1 MRHTKNINVRQYQA
15 DWFGSKNGLNNTP
28 LLRSITRKKS
38 IKKVSDF
45 LLYPRIKRGFST
57 RGSTCAAIAFYIS
70 PPPFSLSSRFFLFPF
85 SLTFF
90 PPEPPPPPL
99 EDVTA
104 AILSYAAS
112 HLQGGIRTLRKTCA
126 DTVGHF
132 TESVPSLQSLK
143 KWPPA
148 QSFDMQAADR
158 RSPIQVLTQRQAAW
172 LEWLPGAGHLP
183 RTYHARERCWYTDSV
198 QCEIKY

>member
-90 PPEPPPPPL
+90 PPEPPPPPPPSRGCDRSHSL
-99 EDVTA
+99 ICCIAFTGGHKNTAENLCRYSRPFYRVCPQSPVSKKMTSGSEFRYAGRRPAVTHPSTDPAPSGLTWVTA
-104 AILSYAAS
+104 WC
-112 HLQGGIRTLRKTCA
+112 RTPT
-126 DTVGHF
+126 T
-132 TESVPSLQSLK
+132 
-143 KWPPA
+143 
-148 QSFDMQAADR
+148 
-158 RSPIQVLTQRQAAW
+158 
-172 LEWLPGAGHLP
+172 HLP
-183 RTYHARERCWYTDSV
+183 RTRTLLVYRQCSV
-198 QCEIKY
+198 RN